1 MARAIREASPMRVSH
16 SPLTPFPPVQ
26 LKCRFQDS
34 NGNGSIRHRAVEQ
47 PGFLRL
53 DALVAQRKVSPV
65 GVRFSRPFGTC
76 ALRALVPGVET
87 PGYSRLSLRV
97 SKCACRLQCRNS
109 LTRWKAEAAANRCR
123 KIPFG
128 LENRIANFHEN
139 GTGKVYTAASG
150 CRCAGGRIW
159 SVSLTPCHSQ
169 NTVLQ
174 LPGSQRD
181 PFSLPSKPLHG

>member
-1 MARAIREASPMRVSH
+1 M
-16 SPLTPFPPVQ
+16 
-26 LKCRFQDS
+26 C
-34 NGNGSIRHRAVEQ
+34 
-47 PGFLRL
+47 
-53 DALVAQRKVSPV
+53 
-65 GVRFSRPFGTC
+65 
-76 ALRALVPGVET
+76 
-87 PGYSRLSLRV
+87 
-97 SKCACRLQCRNS
+97 LQTSMPKFTNS
-109 LTRWKAEAAANRCR
+109 LESRGGCVNRCR

-181 PFSLPSKPLHG
+181 PFFTTIKAFAWLINGLMN